1 MFRGLAVI
9 MGAMGETL
17 EALHRLQ
24 AVELQLAEIRSQRE
38 VIQRRVEVHR
48 RRLLQAN
55 DRIEQLSVG
64 SRRKQMDVD
73 ALSLDVAS
81 REASIIKHR
90 EALNNA
96 KTNKEYSTIL
106 AAMNAEKADTGKIES
121 QVLERMEEVQ
131 SIGNEITQID
141 EEKKTHTDALALA
154 EEKLAAFDERHKKES
169 NRLTKERKEC
179 ESGIAPTTLSSF
191 NRVADHLEGEAMAI
205 VGKVHPKRDE
215 YVCTGCN
222 LKISLEI
229 VNILQSR
236 DEIQLC
242 KCCGRILF
250 VESSIAKTS

>member
-1 MFRGLAVI
+1 
-9 MGAMGETL
+9 MGETL

-48 RRLLQAN
+48 KRLQQVT
-55 DRIEQLSVG
+55 DRMEELSLR

-73 ALSLDVAS
+73 ALSLDVSS
-81 REASIIKHR
+81 REASVIKHR

-96 KTNKEYSTIL
+96 KTNKEYSSIL
-106 AAMNAEKADTGKIES
+106 AAMNSEKADTGKIES
-121 QVLERMEEVQ
+121 QVLERMEEIQ
-131 SIGNEITQID
+131 SISHEIAQA
-141 EEKKTHTDALALA
+141 EEQKTVHTDALAGA
-154 EEKLAAFDERHKKES
+154 EEKLAAFDKRHKKETT
-169 NRLTKERKEC
+169 RLTKDRKEC

-191 NRVADHLEGEAMAI
+191 NRVADHLEGEAMAV
-205 VGKVHPKRDE
+205 VGKVHPKRDDF
-215 YVCTGCN
+215 VCTGCN

-229 VNILQSR
+229 VNILQTR

-242 KCCGRILF
+242 KCCGRILY